1 MIKASEAIASLAF
14 FVCSSPSSLQRVS
27 FLESTTSFSRNYLS
41 PYYLGTFVLA
51 VRKLFPLR
59 LIQTSFFSLMNLF
72 FAVELFTGAGW
83 KKVAGSE

>member
-27 FLESTTSFSRNYLS
+27 FLESTASLFQNYLF

-59 LIQTSFFSLMNLF
+59 LTQTSFFRLMNLF
-72 FAVELFTGAGW
+72 FTVDSYTGAGW
-83 KKVAGSE
+83 KKVAGFG